1 MTTLTRPFV
10 IWMTG
15 LPCAGKT
22 TIAKSL
28 QKFIAD
34 LAILDGDELREWLP
48 TKNDFSKKGRSEH
61 NRAVAH
67 IAKLLLEHNI
77 SVCVSLVS
85 PYNENRETAR
95 AIVDD
100 GYRFIELY
108 IKCSL
113 SICEMRDVKGLY
125 KRARKGEIKQF
136 TGVDDVYE
144 VPSKP
149 DLIIDTE
156 NTTLECAIGC
166 ILEYLHEA
174 ELVSYPKGLSKFRN
188 SKT

>member
-1 MTTLTRPFV
+1 MRVPRPFI

-28 QKFIAD
+28 KKFITD
-34 LAILDGDELREWLP
+34 MAILDGDELREWLP
-48 TKNDFSKKGRSEH
+48 AKNDFSKKGRNEH
-61 NRAVAH
+61 NMTVAH

-85 PYNENRETAR
+85 PYKENRKTAR
-95 AIVDD
+95 DIVGDD
-100 GYRFIELY
+100 YRFIELY
-108 IKCSL
+108 LKCPL
-113 SICEMRDVKGLY
+113 SICERRDVKGFY

-136 TGVDDVYE
+136 TGVDDVYQ
-144 VPSKP
+144 VPDNP

-156 NTTLECAIGC
+156 NNTLEYAIEY
-166 ILEYLHEA
+166 ILEYLKEI
-174 ELVSYPKGLSKFRN
+174 ECLSLQKV
-188 SKT
+188 

>member
-1 MTTLTRPFV
+1 MITVTTPFV

-22 TIAKSL
+22 TIAKHLEKS
-28 QKFIAD
+28 IPD
-34 LAILDGDELREWLP
+34 LAILDGDELRGWLP
-48 TKNDFSKKGRSEH
+48 TRNDFSKVGRCEH
-61 NRAVAH
+61 NKVVAY

-95 AIVDD
+95 DIV
-100 GYRFIELY
+100 GVGFRFIELY
-108 IKCSL
+108 VKCSL
-113 SICEMRDVKGLY
+113 SLCEARDVKGLY

-136 TGVDDVYE
+136 TGLDSVYD

-149 DLIIDTE
+149 DLIIDSE
-156 NTTLECAIGC
+156 NTSLDCAIGY
-166 ILEYLHEA
+166 ILEYLQNA
-174 ELVSYPKGLSKFRN
+174 GSVSIPCGRL
-188 SKT
+188 

>member
-1 MTTLTRPFV
+1 MVKVTRPFI

-22 TIAKSL
+22 TIAKNL
-28 QKFIAD
+28 KKFITD

-48 TKNDFSKKGRSEH
+48 TKNDFSKKGRNEH
-61 NRAVAH
+61 NRTVAH

-85 PYNENRETAR
+85 PYKENRETAR
-95 AIVDD
+95 AIISGD

-108 IKCSL
+108 VKCAL
-113 SICEMRDVKGLY
+113 SICERRDIKGFY

-136 TGVDDVYE
+136 TGIDDVYE
-144 VPSKP
+144 VPDNP

-156 NTTLECAIGC
+156 NNTLEYTISH
-166 ILEYLHEA
+166 ILEYLKDVEC
-174 ELVSYPKGLSKFRN
+174 VSIQKV
-188 SKT
+188 

>member
-1 MTTLTRPFV
+1 MRVSRPFI

-28 QKFIAD
+28 KKFITNM
-34 LAILDGDELREWLP
+34 AILDGDELREWLP
-48 TKNDFSKKGRSEH
+48 SKNDFSKKGRSEH
-61 NRAVAH
+61 NRTVAH

-85 PYNENRETAR
+85 PYKENRETAR
-95 AIVDD
+95 DIIGND
-100 GYRFIELY
+100 YRFIELY
-108 IKCSL
+108 LKCPL
-113 SICEMRDVKGLY
+113 LICESRDIKGFY

-144 VPSKP
+144 VPDNP

-156 NTTLECAIGC
+156 NNTLEDEIDY
-166 ILEYLHEA
+166 ILEYLKDTEC
-174 ELVSYPKGLSKFRN
+174 VSLQKV
-188 SKT
+188 

>member
-1 MTTLTRPFV
+1 MTTVTRPFV

-34 LAILDGDELREWLP
+34 LAVLDGDELREWLP
-48 TKNDFSKKGRSEH
+48 TKNDFSKKGRCEH

-95 AIVDD
+95 AIIGD

-113 SICEMRDVKGLY
+113 SICETRDVKGLY

-174 ELVSYPKGLSKFRN
+174 KSVSYSKGLSKFEN